1 MTPST
6 LLRPHAHGNRIFS
19 LYRYQIHLKP
29 SSGSFTRDHD
39 APRPLTREHAQ
50 STADIDTEHERAA
63 RAHECEPAC
72 HATPPGAKL
81 RFASRTTRYSHQT
94 CTQAQ
99 VGARTEGCEAGMRGS
114 SGASPAA
121 WVGRVG
127 VSELRVGETPSA
139 SRRSSGRWRWC
150 RRSLLRRQ
158 PSKSTTSASLPT
170 SAQGVD
176 SRVSKGVRGMRPC
189 ARALAPDPG
198 AEAIRVG
205 EAGLAYRFGRCRT
218 KRSSRTG
225 LPGCS
230 HLGPSGRARGSHA
243 FHSCTNHGQR
253 YSSEYV
259 SVRVGRNE
267 WVRA

>member
-81 RFASRTTRYSHQT
+81 RFTSRTTRYSHQT
-94 CTQAQ
+94 CTQTQ

-170 SAQGVD
+170 SAQA
-176 SRVSKGVRGMRPC
+176 SRH
-189 ARALAPDPG
+189 
-198 AEAIRVG
+198 
-205 EAGLAYRFGRCRT
+205 RC
-218 KRSSRTG
+218 KEG
-225 LPGCS
+225 
-230 HLGPSGRARGSHA
+230 
-243 FHSCTNHGQR
+243 
-253 YSSEYV
+253 
-259 SVRVGRNE
+259 
-267 WVRA
+267 

>member
-29 SSGSFTRDHD
+29 SSGSLTRDHD
-39 APRPLTREHAQ
+39 APRPLTREHAR
-50 STADIDTEHERAA
+50 STAHVHTEHERAA

-81 RFASRTTRYSHQT
+81 RFTSRTTRYSHQT
-94 CTQAQ
+94 CTQTQ

-170 SAQGVD
+170 SAHRRD
-176 SRVSKGVRGMRPC
+176 SGC
-189 ARALAPDPG
+189 ARG
-198 AEAIRVG
+198 
-205 EAGLAYRFGRCRT
+205 
-218 KRSSRTG
+218 
-225 LPGCS
+225 
-230 HLGPSGRARGSHA
+230 
-243 FHSCTNHGQR
+243 
-253 YSSEYV
+253 
-259 SVRVGRNE
+259 
-267 WVRA
+267 

>member
-29 SSGSFTRDHD
+29 SSGSLTRDHD
-39 APRPLTREHAQ
+39 APRPLTREHAR
-50 STADIDTEHERAA
+50 STAHVHTEHERAA

-94 CTQAQ
+94 CTQTQ

-139 SRRSSGRWRWC
+139 SRRSSGRWRLDGDGVAEAFSAAS
-150 RRSLLRRQ
+150 RRNRRRLPVCQ
-158 PSKSTTSASLPT
+158 PAHTVGTQG
-170 SAQGVD
+170 AQG
-176 SRVSKGVRGMRPC
+176 GEGHAAMC
-189 ARALAPDPG
+189 ARSGTRSRGRGDSGGRGGLGIPVWSMPDEEILEDRP
-198 AEAIRVG
+198 
-205 EAGLAYRFGRCRT
+205 T
-218 KRSSRTG
+218 
-225 LPGCS
+225 
-230 HLGPSGRARGSHA
+230 
-243 FHSCTNHGQR
+243 
-253 YSSEYV
+253 
-259 SVRVGRNE
+259 
-267 WVRA
+267 WM